1 MESTE
6 NNEIKCTSKNHEKIK
21 AIYFC
26 QICKIYICKN
36 CEISHSN
43 LCPNHNLYELN
54 KDIKE
59 IFTGFC
65 QKEKHNEELEY
76 FCKTHNEICCASCL
90 CVIKGK
96 GKGQHSSC
104 DICFIEDIK
113 EDKKNKLENNIKF
126 LEDLSV
132 KLDDSIINLKK
143 CYEEIEKRKENLLK
157 KFMKIFTQLRE
168 ALNKREDEIM
178 SEIETDFRDKFFKED
193 ISKTTEKLPYKVK
206 SSIENGEIIKN
217 KWEEENKLNL
227 MIYNCINIEKNIND
241 IKLINDS
248 IEKYKDS
255 DKNLHIKYE
264 EKNYENEIN
273 NLLQTIK
280 FFAVED
286 KLNIYIR
293 FKELEQEKAE
303 LKEKI
308 SHISNNIIKNTLS
321 KFYESNNVFTIRS
334 RCNENYCLD
343 TPGNGVN
350 YSPHLWEYIN
360 NNGNQIFLLIKN
372 KDETYSIKNS
382 VSGYFLGME
391 ESDDEWIFISR
402 IKGKNYQKFKI
413 IYSGEQDY
421 FLFLNEKGKVIDL
434 INNRT
439 KNGASIKPKDFSL
452 SLGQQWK
459 LFKI

>member
-1 MESTE
+1 
-6 NNEIKCTSKNHEKIK
+6 
-21 AIYFC
+21 
-26 QICKIYICKN
+26 
-36 CEISHSN
+36 
-43 LCPNHNLYELN
+43 
-54 KDIKE
+54 
-59 IFTGFC
+59 
-65 QKEKHNEELEY
+65 
-76 FCKTHNEICCASCL
+76 
-90 CVIKGK
+90 
-96 GKGQHSSC
+96 
-104 DICFIEDIK
+104 
-113 EDKKNKLENNIKF
+113 
-126 LEDLSV
+126 
-132 KLDDSIINLKK
+132 
-143 CYEEIEKRKENLLK
+143 
-157 KFMKIFTQLRE
+157 MKIFTQLRE
-168 ALNKREDEIM
+168 ALNKREDEII

-193 ISKTTEKLPYKVK
+193 IKGDK
-206 SSIENGEIIKN
+206 KN

-248 IEKYKDS
+248 IEKCKDS
-255 DKNLHIKYE
+255 DKNFHIKYE

-273 NLLQTIK
+273 NLIQAIK
-280 FFAVED
+280 FLAVED

-293 FKELEQEKAE
+293 LKELEQENIE

-308 SHISNNIIKNTLS
+308 SQISNNIIKYKLS

-434 INNRT
+434 TNDRT
-439 KNGASIKPKDFSL
+439 ENGTGIKPKDISL